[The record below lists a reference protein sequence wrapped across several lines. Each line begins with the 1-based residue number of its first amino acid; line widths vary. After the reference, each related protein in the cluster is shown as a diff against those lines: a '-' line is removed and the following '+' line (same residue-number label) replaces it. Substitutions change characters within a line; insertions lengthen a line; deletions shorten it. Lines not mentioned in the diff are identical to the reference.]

1 MMLSEKYAAA
11 DLNAIK
17 SYERNEGY
25 AEGLAEG
32 LAKGHAEGGQEMIY
46 RLVSEKEITPEKGAK
61 TLEISVEDLKNRM
74 LLEGYDFPA
83 E

>member
-17 SYERNEGY
+17 SYERNEGRT
-25 AEGLAEG
+25 
-32 LAKGHAEGGQEMIY
+32 EMVY
-46 RLVSEKEITPEKGAK
+46 RLVSEKEITPEKGAM

-74 LLEGYDFPA
+74 VLLGYEFP
-83 E
+83 EE

>member
-1 MMLSEKYAAA
+1 MLSEKYAAA

-17 SYERNEGY
+17 SYERNEGH
-25 AEGLAEG
+25 AKGLAEG
-32 LAKGHAEGGQEMIY
+32 GQDMIY

>member
-1 MMLSEKYAAA
+1 MLSEKYAVA
-11 DLNAIK
+11 DFNAVK
-17 SYERNEGY
+17 SYERNEGR
-25 AEGLAEG
+25 AEMVY
-32 LAKGHAEGGQEMIY
+32 QF
-46 RLVSEKEITPEKGAK
+46 VSERSITPEKGAK